1 MIIFNLLTEAIEV
14 VFYGVLSAVALMAL
28 LYGVLKLMS
37 DGIVRSIPFYLT
49 GVVLFPLLAIQF
61 SLLIGAM
68 QVRSSTDAVE
78 MTVNQ
83 MVEGMYGTLGA
94 NDSQQLLDELMEEMP
109 LLGVYVNTAD
119 FSGNTYEE
127 VGSAVAET
135 MHEYLSWYALRR
147 LLWICG
153 FTVVGCFIAM
163 MYDKGP
169 GTRTDRRSGRQRQSS
184 GRSVRN
190 ERRPRRSR

>member
-127 VGSAVAET
+127 VGSAVSET
-135 MHEYLSWYALRR
+135 IHEYLSWYALRR

-153 FTVVGCFIAM
+153 FVVVGCFIAM